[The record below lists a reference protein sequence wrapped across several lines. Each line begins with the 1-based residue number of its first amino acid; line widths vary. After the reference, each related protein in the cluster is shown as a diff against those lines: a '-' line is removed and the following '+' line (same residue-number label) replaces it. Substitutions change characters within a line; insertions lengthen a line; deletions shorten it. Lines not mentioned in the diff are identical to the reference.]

1 MPTAQP
7 PTTTFPHRSI
17 PKITRIAILG
27 GGPSGIAALARLLK
41 FRPTHFPTIDLFEQ
55 RNDVGGIWNYTDETS
70 PLVQYHG
77 EDAEPRLLL
86 PLDDSR
92 GRLAREEGD
101 IPVLVRGQGK
111 HGEKE
116 RQEWEEEEW
125 VFPSPIYP
133 SLTANLPK
141 QLMEWGDWPFG
152 REVDMFPGHR
162 EILQYV
168 KGYFRR
174 LGVREVRRG
183 GRGTGMPAYRDGDD
197 GTGDKR
203 EEREEAEHKHDGV
216 TAWFGKVVR
225 EVEKV
230 PVEGREGGEWRVVV
244 GNVDVNVGGDKSDD
258 SNKGEG
264 EERYY
269 DAIVI
274 ASGRYT
280 VPYIPDLPGLKEW
293 VLAGKGK
300 RSVEHSREF
309 REVEEKYKGKRILL
323 VGSSI
328 SANDILR
335 LLLPLAPSLPI
346 YQSMRSPTLPKSNEI
361 LPVPTISHLDP
372 ITGDIHLHAA
382 TSTRYCTIDPLTS
395 EILPPAPAPAST
407 AITTLSSIDLIL
419 FCTGY
424 LLTAP
429 FLPTTHYSAPSPRG
443 THIPHLLLH
452 CLSSADPTLARLG
465 LPYRVSP
472 WSIAAGQAGVLG
484 RLWSRNLALEEI
496 EAVDQEMGREMGRE
510 MEVDVKWEG
519 REWGRKVEGPGRERG
534 AWTHLLT
541 PPRDFLFLERLA
553 GLSKLADG
561 RDEGRDGAEVRR
573 WVGDYDDWS
582 MYLRRVRMLLGEVSE
597 RYNKAVAEGRTIREL
612 EEIGLGWEEVMRES
626 KSGGGGGEE
635 AEVEVQVEVKGDGA
649 VI

>member
-55 RNDVGGIWNYTDETS
+55 RSDVGGIWNYTEETS
-70 PLVQYHG
+70 PLVQYR
-77 EDAEPRLLL
+77 EDSEPRLLL

-92 GRLAREEGD
+92 GRLAREGD
-101 IPVLVRGQGK
+101 IPVLVRGQGR

-116 RQEWEEEEW
+116 MSQREKEEW

-141 QLMEWGDWPFG
+141 MLMEWADLPFG

-162 EILQYV
+162 EILQD
-168 KGYFRR
+168 GDD
-174 LGVREVRRG
+174 G
-183 GRGTGMPAYRDGDD
+183 GGDD
-197 GTGDKR
+197 GTGDRR
-203 EEREEAEHKHDGV
+203 EERVAEEHKHDGV
-216 TAWFGKVVR
+216 TAWFGKVR
-225 EVEKV
+225 
-230 PVEGREGGEWRVVV
+230 RGEWRVVV
-244 GNVDVNVGGDKSDD
+244 GNVGGDDGD
-258 SNKGEG
+258 KGKG

-274 ASGRYT
+274 ASGRYS
-280 VPYIPDLPGLKEW
+280 VPYIPDLPGLKDW

-323 VGSSI
+323 VGSST

-335 LLLPLAPSLPI
+335 LLLPLTPSLPI
-346 YQSMRSPTLPKSNEI
+346 YQSMRFPTLPKSSSI

-382 TSTRYCTIDPLTS
+382 TSTGYCTIDPLTG
-395 EILPPAPAPAST
+395 ETYPPASAPAST

-429 FLPTTHYSAPSPRG
+429 FLSATHYSAPSPRG
-443 THIPHLLLH
+443 THIPHLQLQ
-452 CLSSADPTLARLG
+452 CLSSADPTLAWLG

-472 WSIAAGQAGVLG
+472 WPVAAGQAGVLG
-484 RLWSRNLALEEI
+484 RLWSGNLALEEI
-496 EAVDQEMGREMGRE
+496 EAVDQEMEREV
-510 MEVDVKWEG
+510 EVDVAWEG
-519 REWGRKVEGPGRERG
+519 REWGREVEGPGRERG

-541 PPRDFLFLERLA
+541 PPRDFLYLERLA
-553 GLSKLADG
+553 RLSKLADG
-561 RDEGRDGAEVRR
+561 MDEGRGGAEDRR

-582 MYLRRVRMLLGEVSE
+582 VYLRRVRMRLGEVIE
-597 RYNKAVAEGRTIREL
+597 RYIKAVAVGRTVREL
-612 EEIGLGWEEVMRES
+612 EEIGFGREEVMRES
-626 KSGGGGGEE
+626 KSGGGDGEE
-635 AEVEVQVEVKGDGA
+635 AEVEVKGDRA